1 MRVAPVSADLLIKL
15 ALGAALVGLVYVGVR
30 RAAGSMQSAASGF
43 WLPINDGIAQAWD
56 SAASGARTVGT
67 ALNPTSDQNLA
78 YRGVNA
84 VGNALTGDGDFSL
97 GSWIYDRLHPETAD
111 VAPRVNYQADVRRID
126 NAIDFASNEGYR
138 PLTNEAGYDFRYF

>member
-1 MRVAPVSADLLIKL
+1 MRVAPVSADLLIKI
-15 ALGAALVGLVYVGVR
+15 ALGAALVGLAYVAVR

-43 WLPINDGIAQAWD
+43 WLPINEGIGQGWDGVAG
-56 SAASGARTVGT
+56 GARTVGA

-84 VGNALTGDGDFSL
+84 VGSRLTGDSDFSL
-97 GSWIYDRLHPETAD
+97 GSWLYDQVHPEPAYE
-111 VAPRVNYQADVRRID
+111 APRVNYQADVRRID